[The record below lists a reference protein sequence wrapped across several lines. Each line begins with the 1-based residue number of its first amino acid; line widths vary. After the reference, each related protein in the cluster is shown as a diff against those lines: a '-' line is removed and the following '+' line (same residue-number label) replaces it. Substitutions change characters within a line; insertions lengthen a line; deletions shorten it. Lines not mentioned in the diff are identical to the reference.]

1 MVFKWKSLSKT
12 FINYGTFVLHQW
24 CCSCCFYSVQTFESV
39 KQNLHFVTIQMK
51 AAQQIFSCCTGYYAV
66 ITRWFELLSLWK
78 KILQCNHSYESCGAN
93 FSCCADDNVQT
104 FGSVDEILKH
114 VSIQMKATMQF
125 FPVVW
130 FINFYIIVQVTV
142 PWLFKHKLGYWLLV
156 SFGSLYSLK

>member
-1 MVFKWKSLSKT
+1 MKK
-12 FINYGTFVLHQW
+12 I
-24 CCSCCFYSVQTFESV
+24 
-39 KQNLHFVTIQMK
+39 LHFVTIQMK
-51 AAQQIFSCCTGYYAV
+51 AAEQIFPVVVV
-66 ITRWFELLSLWK
+66 IMLHLQSVEK
-78 KILQCNHSYESCGAN
+78 NQVQCNHSSESCRAD

-142 PWLFKHKLGYWLLV
+142 LWLFKHKLGYWLLV